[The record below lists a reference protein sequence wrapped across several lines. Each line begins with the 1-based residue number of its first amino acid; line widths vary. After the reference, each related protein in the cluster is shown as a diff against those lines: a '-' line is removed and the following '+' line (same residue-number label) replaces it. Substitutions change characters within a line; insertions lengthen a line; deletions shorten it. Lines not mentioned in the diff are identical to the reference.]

1 MEELPEQL
9 IVEILGRLSDA
20 RDLARCRL
28 VSRTF
33 RALSY
38 LVHSVSI
45 VSSPL
50 ASQHQTS
57 GTTAVPFTALA
68 GRFLR
73 PLTRLEAVRVAVDE
87 PRLGPFGDGSRE
99 EDDDLFLVD
108 VGFVSGWIPATCG
121 GLRSISISSYWPQSC
136 WRRSTVLAVVSSYC
150 SVLLNLELKNAWLS
164 VERMKRMPM
173 LTSLTLE
180 YIRLDDENLDCL
192 NSCFP
197 ALQKL
202 NLIDVGG
209 LKDPKLQFSE
219 LKTCHWVAS
228 NCPTSLTIDTPN
240 LIELRLRCVKPRR
253 FILKAPSLFS
263 FFLSMSN
270 IGDIFEVER
279 FLNLRTLRVE
289 SADLFGIIP
298 LFSGTE
304 TIENLICEKSSFFVS
319 HGTLKQDVRGFKD
332 VVCAATNVRTLSL
345 GPVAWSEL
353 QESFY
358 KGDLKIWWSWEHLKK
373 LVVHLLIK
381 DVNAVCSFISFV
393 LTRSAALAE
402 VALFIH
408 CDVGQD
414 VRNCLIS
421 RCTSDFPRVR
431 WKWGSWSELYGG
443 SAASSS

>member
-1 MEELPEQL
+1 
-9 IVEILGRLSDA
+9 
-20 RDLARCRL
+20 
-28 VSRTF
+28 
-33 RALSY
+33 
-38 LVHSVSI
+38 
-45 VSSPL
+45 
-50 ASQHQTS
+50 
-57 GTTAVPFTALA
+57 
-68 GRFLR
+68 
-73 PLTRLEAVRVAVDE
+73 
-87 PRLGPFGDGSRE
+87 
-99 EDDDLFLVD
+99 
-108 VGFVSGWIPATCG
+108 
-121 GLRSISISSYWPQSC
+121 
-136 WRRSTVLAVVSSYC
+136 
-150 SVLLNLELKNAWLS
+150 
-164 VERMKRMPM
+164 MPM

-209 LKDPKLQFSE
+209 LKDPKLQFSD

-240 LIELRLRCVKPRR
+240 LVELRLRCVKPRR
-253 FILKAPSLFS
+253 FILKAPLLSS

-270 IGDIFEVER
+270 VGDIFEVQR

-289 SADLFGIIP
+289 SADLLGIIS

-319 HGTLKQDVRGFKD
+319 HGAFKQDMRGFKD
-332 VVCAATNVRTLSL
+332 VVRAATNVRTLSL

-358 KGDLKIWWSWEHLKK
+358 GGDLKIWWSWEHLKK
-373 LVVHLLIK
+373 LIVHLLIK
-381 DVNAVCSFISFV
+381 DVEAVCSFISFV

-402 VALFIH
+402 VVLFIH
-408 CDVGQD
+408 CDVGPNIRD
-414 VRNCLIS
+414 RLIS
-421 RCTSDFPRVR
+421 RCTNDFPRIR

-443 SAASSS
+443 SAAS